1 MTFLQFW
8 GATLYTMRGGLIPI
22 FLLSILWLIYDLME
36 QKWKDRPSNIKKRKR
51 TKLMFFFS
59 LFLPNEI
66 SF

>member
-36 QKWKDRPSNIKKRKR
+36 QKWKDRPSNIKKKKR
-51 TKLMFFFS
+51 RMM
-59 LFLPNEI
+59 
-66 SF
+66 